1 MAFYN
6 PVPAPDG
13 FRHCPRC
20 QTVKPLADFEP
31 TRHWA
36 CGITQSCHLCLVAGR
51 EERADV
57 RQIVEEAA
65 ARMQEIQFRSTPATS
80 TPRRRAE
87 PSERLTDEYFRS
99 LDAARRRKRLGIYQ

>member
-6 PVPAPDG
+6 HVPAPDG

-31 TRHWA
+31 SPKRA
-36 CGITQSCHLCLVAGR
+36 CGISQSCHICLVTGR

-65 ARMQEIQFRSTPATS
+65 ARMLEIQFRQHHGNLDPTQVGRAVDAIDRRLLPLAGRGAATAGV
-80 TPRRRAE
+80 R
-87 PSERLTDEYFRS
+87 
-99 LDAARRRKRLGIYQ
+99 IYQ